1 MKNRILITCSKG
13 IPPFLKEEVLTLGF
27 PVLEVSSASVTTEG
41 KMDDVLRLNMFI
53 KTGQRVLYLLKECE
67 ARNPDELYREV
78 HSIEWEDYIDK
89 DGYICVTSSVENPSI
104 RDSRY
109 ANLKCKDAIVDRM
122 IETCGRRPDSGSER
136 DRTVIFLYWKDNRC
150 SVYLDTSGQPLSRRG
165 YRKIPLR
172 APMQE
177 TLAAAVI
184 YATGWDGG
192 RNFINP
198 MCGSGTLAIEAALIS
213 LKRAPGLLRDNYG
226 FMHLKGFNGAL
237 WHELRRKAEK
247 DENKALKGR
256 IIASDIN
263 HEAVDAA
270 KKNAA
275 AADVAHV
282 IEFIV
287 CDYAETPVPDK
298 GGVVVLNPEYGERMG
313 RINELANTYKGIGDY
328 FKQKCAGYTGYIF
341 TGNLDLARKVGL
353 RPKSRIPFFNSSIE
367 CRLLAYDLYEGSTK
381 TEKGRR

>member
-1 MKNRILITCSKG
+1 
-13 IPPFLKEEVLTLGF
+13 
-27 PVLEVSSASVTTEG
+27 
-41 KMDDVLRLNMFI
+41 
-53 KTGQRVLYLLKECE
+53 
-67 ARNPDELYREV
+67 
-78 HSIEWEDYIDK
+78 
-89 DGYICVTSSVENPSI
+89 
-104 RDSRY
+104 
-109 ANLKCKDAIVDRM
+109 
-122 IETCGRRPDSGSER
+122 
-136 DRTVIFLYWKDNRC
+136 
-150 SVYLDTSGQPLSRRG
+150 
-165 YRKIPLR
+165 
-172 APMQE
+172 MQE

-184 YATGWDGG
+184 CATGWDGG

-237 WHELRRKAEK
+237 WHELRRKTEK
-247 DENKALKGR
+247 DANKALKGR

-270 KKNAA
+270 RKNAA

-287 CDYAETPVPDK
+287 CDYAQTPVPDK

-353 RPKSRIPFFNSSIE
+353 RPKRRIPFFNSSIE

-381 TEKGRR
+381 TAKARP